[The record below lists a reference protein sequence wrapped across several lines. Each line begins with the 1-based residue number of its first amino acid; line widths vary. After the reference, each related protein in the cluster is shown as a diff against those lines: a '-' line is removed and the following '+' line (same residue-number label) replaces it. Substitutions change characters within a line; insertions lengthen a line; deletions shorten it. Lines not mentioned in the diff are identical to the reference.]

1 MGKRWIPVVSLVL
14 NVVLLVLL
22 LFQGSRLEQ
31 LGRSTANDVASTM
44 TQVRRI
50 WEQVDILQTQLQEG
64 EKLIA
69 DWSLEPA
76 GLDLEARA
84 LLADVALQLKEWGA
98 DTSAVLQ
105 VELAGDRVAF
115 PMTAAG
121 DGVFTASVSL
131 PVEQKEDT
139 VPVLTLLA
147 ETGGVTV
154 REDVDNIPRTF
165 DLMPVAR
172 GVSGGGSLRWR
183 DGQLLLPSGFS
194 FTPYDFADNN
204 ITVQEPQFRL
214 YRNGELVLQE
224 EAVHSAGNPRIPHCY
239 YLRETNEDGRG
250 QEIPVEGVPG
260 DIILLTFSCRDE
272 YGLEYEFYIE
282 GWEIGEDDVENYE
295 ADLLWYIPQLTW
307 PE

>member
-1 MGKRWIPVVSLVL
+1 MEKRWIPVVSLVL
-14 NVVLLVLL
+14 NVFLLVLL
-22 LFQGSRLEQ
+22 LLQGSRLEQ

-50 WEQVDILQTQLQEG
+50 WEQVDALQTQLWEG

-69 DWSLEPA
+69 DYSLEPT
-76 GLDLEARA
+76 GLDMEAHA

-105 VELAGDRVAF
+105 VELAGDRIAF

-214 YRNGELVLQE
+214 YRNGEMVLKE
-224 EAVHSAGNPRIPHCY
+224 EAVHRARNHRIPHCY

>member
-1 MGKRWIPVVSLVL
+1 
-14 NVVLLVLL
+14 
-22 LFQGSRLEQ
+22 
-31 LGRSTANDVASTM
+31 M

-50 WEQVDILQTQLQEG
+50 WEQVDILQSQLQEE

-69 DWSLEPA
+69 DCSLEPM

-214 YRNGELVLQE
+214 YRNGEQVLQE
-224 EAVHSAGNPRIPHCY
+224 EAMHRAGNPRIPHCY

>member
-22 LFQGSRLEQ
+22 LLQGSRLEQ

-50 WEQVDILQTQLQEG
+50 WEQVDILQSQLQEE

-69 DWSLEPA
+69 DCSLELT
-76 GLDLEARA
+76 GLDMETRSLLTEATVTLR
-84 LLADVALQLKEWGA
+84 QWGT

-214 YRNGELVLQE
+214 YRNGEQVLQE
-224 EAVHSAGNPRIPHCY
+224 EAVHRAGNPRIPHCY

>member
-1 MGKRWIPVVSLVL
+1 
-14 NVVLLVLL
+14 
-22 LFQGSRLEQ
+22 
-31 LGRSTANDVASTM
+31 M

-50 WEQVDILQTQLQEG
+50 WEQVDILQSQLQEE

-69 DWSLEPA
+69 DCSLELT
-76 GLDLEARA
+76 GLDMETRSLLTEATVTLR
-84 LLADVALQLKEWGA
+84 QWGT

-214 YRNGELVLQE
+214 YRNGEQVLQE
-224 EAVHSAGNPRIPHCY
+224 EAVHRAGNPRIPHCY

-295 ADLLWYIPQLTW
+295 AAQLWYIPQLTW

>member
-50 WEQVDILQTQLQEG
+50 WEQVDILQSQLQE

-69 DWSLEPA
+69 DCSLEPT
-76 GLDLEARA
+76 GLDMEARA

-214 YRNGELVLQE
+214 YRNGEMVLQE
-224 EAVHSAGNPRIPHCY
+224 EAVHRAGNPRIPHCY
-239 YLRETNEDGRG
+239 YLWETNEDGRG

-295 ADLLWYIPQLTW
+295 AAQLWYIPQLTW

>member
-1 MGKRWIPVVSLVL
+1 MIG
-14 NVVLLVLL
+14 
-22 LFQGSRLEQ
+22 FQVADDIAHCFH
-31 LGRSTANDVASTM
+31 LGEGIIGDGNA
-44 TQVRRI
+44 QG
-50 WEQVDILQTQLQEG
+50 ILQSQLQEE

-69 DWSLEPA
+69 DYSLELT
-76 GLDLEARA
+76 GLDMETRSLLTEATVTLR
-84 LLADVALQLKEWGA
+84 QWGT

-224 EAVHSAGNPRIPHCY
+224 EAVHRAGNPRIPHCY